1 MSSVLDV
8 LYKEPTQ
15 YGGSFSASLLGFAV
29 RAAAALLPMLPFSTR
44 ISSSVFHAPQDGH
57 FPAQFGVSL
66 PHSEQ
71 TYTVFC
77 LLAISFLL
85 YITFCIV

>member
-1 MSSVLDV
+1 MEKRISSVSSNSS
-8 LYKEPTQ
+8 
-15 YGGSFSASLLGFAV
+15 SFLGFAE
-29 RAAAALLPMLPFSTR
+29 RAAAVLLPVLPFSTR

-85 YITFCIV
+85 NITFCII